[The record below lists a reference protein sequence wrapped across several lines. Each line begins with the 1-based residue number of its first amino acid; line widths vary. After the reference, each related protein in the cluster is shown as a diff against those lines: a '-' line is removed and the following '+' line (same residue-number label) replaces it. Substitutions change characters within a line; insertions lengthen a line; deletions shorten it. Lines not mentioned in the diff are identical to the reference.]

1 MAFIIPNAVDTS
13 SGSKFEN
20 LDQAEPDSLDFEI
33 LGNIGRSGVI
43 SGCEVISVSSNSS
56 VGVSA
61 GTVVINGS
69 SYAVPET
76 ASLGLPVSPTGTRF
90 DMIVVRVSS
99 GSASLVVISGDDDDI
114 NPEFP
119 KSSSVVAGSYSPSVN
134 INLDTDV
141 VLAAVYR
148 QGIQIITDSRIV
160 DKRTVIK
167 SGIFNKG
174 ASAPANTP
182 SATALTDSGELYF
195 RESTPTGTS
204 SGVYVKGLYGEWM
217 ELARNIGPHF
227 PIGAIAAWPSK
238 GALPSGFIEADGQ
251 SLSATQYP
259 ALFAVYG
266 YVYGGSG
273 DSFNVPDLNGKNL
286 KGTTSTTLI
295 GTTVG
300 NDETTLSVDNLP
312 AHSHGIGSH
321 THTLSHTHSIN
332 HSHTGTASSAGNH
345 QHSYTDHKL
354 SASEAYSSGAVSG
367 AGRGR
372 LNPTLTTG
380 GAGAHNHT
388 VSVGAPDPTTT
399 SSQSDATTSP
409 PNTGVTEDTGS
420 TQPFSN
426 VPASAYVRWIIR
438 SAHGADSASVGG
450 NSLLDEA
457 LEEIVTLELV
467 GSGSLPASQS
477 SAATF
482 RMPYGAVLNSVR
494 ASLNSG
500 GNASGAI
507 TVDVNE
513 AGTSVLS
520 TPITIDAGGSS
531 STAATTP
538 AVISDPAIADD
549 ALITIDIDSANTGDS
564 GPLTVTLYFT
574 RDA

>member
-33 LGNIGRSGVI
+33 LGNSSRSGVV
-43 SGCEVISVSSNSS
+43 SGCEVTSISSSTA
-56 VGVSA
+56 VAVAA
-61 GTVVINGS
+61 GRVVIEGS
-69 SYAVPET
+69 TYAVT
-76 ASLGLPVSPTGTRF
+76 AAPSLALPVAPLGTRF
-90 DMIVVRVSS
+90 DLIVARVSS
-99 GSASLVVISGDDDDI
+99 GTVQLVVVQGDDDDT

-119 KSSSVVAGSYSPSVN
+119 KSASV
-134 INLDTDV
+134 INTTFDSATNVDLSTDL

-148 QGIQIITDSRIV
+148 SGSQVITESRIA
-160 DKRTVIK
+160 DKRTTVN
-167 SGIFNKG
+167 SGILNKG
-174 ASAPANTP
+174 TTVPASTP
-182 SATALTDSGELYF
+182 SSSVVSDAGSLFYKETAVSG
-195 RESTPTGTS
+195 TA
-204 SGVYVKGLYGEWM
+204 SGVYVKSAYGDWL

-227 PIGAIAAWPSK
+227 PIGGVVAWPS
-238 GALPSGFIEADGQ
+238 ATTLPSGFIEANGQ
-251 SLSATQYP
+251 TLLVADYP

-266 YVYGGSG
+266 YTHGGSG
-273 DSFNVPDLNGKNL
+273 DSFNVPDLNGMSL
-286 KGTTSTTLI
+286 KGTTDTSLI
-295 GTTVG
+295 GTTIG
-300 NDETTLSVDNLP
+300 TDNLTLTVDNLP
-312 AHSHGIGSH
+312 AHSHGIGNH
-321 THTLSHTHSIN
+321 THGFA
-332 HSHTGTASSAGNH
+332 HSHDMSHPHVGTADPDGSH
-345 QHSYTDHKL
+345 HHSYTDVKTF
-354 SASEAYSSGAVSG
+354 ATSSTGGPAGSG
-367 AGRGR
+367 GLGDRTSSTNSTGPSPSHSHTVNVTAFNGS
-372 LNPTLTTG
+372 TG
-380 GAGAHNHT
+380 GA
-388 VSVGAPDPTTT
+388 SSTTT
-399 SSQSDATTSP
+399 DA
-409 PNTGVTEDTGS
+409 PNTSTTEDTGS
-420 TQPFSN
+420 TQAFNN

-438 SAHGADSASVGG
+438 SAHGAEADTVGG

-507 TVDVNE
+507 TIDVNE